1 MAGITSDITS
11 DITSILRTGSSS
23 TRVDIT
29 FVAEGYLASE
39 RNKFLGD
46 AARFSDYIF
55 NTGNTP
61 LNAPF
66 SNFKNYFNVD
76 ALFVASNES
85 RWNVASGM
93 ADTYFKAN
101 SYLADG
107 RLVYGDT
114 GKVLATVGAALPRDA
129 YDITVV
135 LVNSQAYGGAGGSVS
150 WATAGNL
157 ASAEVLLHEVGH
169 SLAGLGDLYI
179 DAALGAAPLTAPLNL
194 PNVTSSQAAPPW
206 QAWLGFEDALGKVG
220 LFEGGYYRATG
231 TWRATQDSKM
241 LSLGKA
247 FNAPEKEALALAF
260 YDKIGDYLA
269 LDSSIPGLC
278 FAEVPDRTSLAF
290 TWSQDGAA
298 LANGTGTGYCLDIY
312 GAGKYSAGNII
323 SLSTVDAT
331 GLIRSNLSSTRAT
344 DSLAVQPRIVDMA
357 GSAPDITEGGSLFR
371 FSGADNTISV
381 RAGVSATYLDG
392 GNGADTVVLDMAQ
405 AGTSLEQLASGTW
418 LLSLA
423 AKPVMA
429 LRNVEFVQFSDKTQA
444 LVALLTATAGN
455 DSLQDRAGSEI
466 IDGGAGTDYL
476 AYNGVRA
483 GFTIE
488 KSGSGHTVTH
498 QASGSADIVGNV
510 ERLGFRDAT
519 IALDIDGVGGQVY
532 RLYQAVFNRTPDST
546 GLGFYIGVMDR
557 GIGLQDVAAGFAAS
571 DEFAQAY
578 GASPSSAQLVDKL
591 YDNILHRDG
600 DAGGVAFWMA
610 VLDTGKASVAEVL
623 AAFSESPENQEALAA
638 VIGNGFAYTPYG

>member
-1 MAGITSDITS
+1 MADL
-11 DITSILRTGSSS
+11 TSILKTGSSS

-39 RNKFLGD
+39 RDKFLGD
-46 AARFSDYIF
+46 ATRFSDYIF
-55 NTGNTP
+55 NTGNTA

-114 GKVLATVGAALPRDA
+114 GKVFATVGAALPRDA
-129 YDITVV
+129 YDITIV
-135 LVNSQAYGGAGGSVS
+135 LVNSQAYGGAGGAVS
-150 WATAGNL
+150 WATTGNL
-157 ASAEVLLHEVGH
+157 SSAEVLLHEVGH

-179 DAALGAAPLTAPLNL
+179 DAALGATPLTAPLNL

-278 FAEVPDRTSLAF
+278 FAEVPDRTSLAY

-298 LANGTGTGYCLDIY
+298 LANGTGYCLDIY

-331 GLIRSNLSSTRAT
+331 GLIRSNLSSTRET

-357 GSAPDITEGGSLFR
+357 GSALDITQGGSLFR

-381 RAGVSATYLDG
+381 RAGVSAAYLDG
-392 GNGADTVVLDMAQ
+392 GNGADTVVLNMAQ

-423 AKPVMA
+423 ATPVMA

-444 LVALLTATAGN
+444 LVELLTATAGN
-455 DSLQDRAGSEI
+455 DRLQDRAGSEI

-476 AYNGVRA
+476 AYNGARA

-488 KSGSGHTVTH
+488 KSGSGYTVTH

-510 ERLGFRDAT
+510 ERLGFSDAT
-519 IALDIDGVGGQVY
+519 IALDIDGVGGQAY
-532 RLYQAVFNRTPDST
+532 RLYQAAFNRTPDST
-546 GLGFYIGVMDR
+546 GLGYWIGVMD
-557 GIGLQDVAAGFAAS
+557 GGAGLRSVSAGFADSA
-571 DEFAQAY
+571 EFKAAY
-578 GASPSSAQLVDKL
+578 GAAPTSAQVIEKL
-591 YDNILHRDG
+591 YQNILHRPG
-600 DAGGVAFWMA
+600 EAAGVAYW
-610 VLDTGKASVAEVL
+610 LDILETGKDTLAGVL
-623 AAFSESPENQEALAA
+623 ASFSESAENQDGLAS